1 VAHQEGETIE
11 AQRPKPKAQ
20 SPKAKAVGEE
30 TFAIECQGLTR
41 DFRTTRAVDSLDL
54 YIRRGELFGLVGPD
68 GAGKTTTL
76 RLLAGLLDITSGS
89 ARVAGYDLARQA
101 EQIKRKIGYMAQ
113 QFSLYGEL
121 SVAENL
127 SFFSELYDVEVSEL
141 QARTERLLDFAG
153 LTEFEDRWAVY
164 LSGGMQKKLALACTL
179 IHQPEILLL
188 DEPTTGVDPVS
199 RREFWDILT
208 DLHLEGTTIV
218 VSTPYMDEADRCS
231 RVGLMYAGRLV
242 VCDEP
247 QAIRAMVEGELI
259 ELRLDDWQAAYEL
272 VETLPG
278 VLEVQTYGDL
288 LHVFVDSSDQR
299 LPEIEAALARQ
310 SISYRGGRRTT
321 ARMEEAFISLIKRLE
336 EEESEG
342 D

>member
-1 VAHQEGETIE
+1 MSLEAKEISPIIETH
-11 AQRPKPKAQ
+11 A
-20 SPKAKAVGEE
+20 
-30 TFAIECQGLTR
+30 LTR
-41 DFRTTRAVDSLDL
+41 DFKKTRAVDSLDL
-54 YIRRGELFGLVGPD
+54 AIQPGELFGLVGPD

-89 ARVAGYDLARQA
+89 AKVAGYDLAQQA
-101 EQIKRKIGYMAQ
+101 EAIKSKIGYMAQ

-121 SVAENL
+121 SVLENL
-127 SFFSELYDVEVSEL
+127 SFFSELYDVPRVEL
-141 QARTERLLDFAG
+141 RERTERLLAFAG
-153 LTEFEDRWAVY
+153 LTEFTDRWAAH

-208 DLHLEGTTIV
+208 ELYLGGTTIV

-231 RVGLMYAGRLV
+231 KVGLMYAGRMV
-242 VCDEP
+242 VCAEP
-247 QAIRAMVEGELI
+247 QQIRAQIEGDLI
-259 ELRLDDWQAAYEL
+259 ELRPDDWQAAHAL
-272 VETLPG
+272 IETLPG

-288 LHVFVDSSDQR
+288 LHVFVDSADKR
-299 LPEIEAALARQ
+299 LPEIKAVLKKQNIVHQSAR
-310 SISYRGGRRTT
+310 RAT
-321 ARMEEAFISLIKRLE
+321 ARMEEAFISLIKRME
-336 EEESEG
+336 E

>member
-1 VAHQEGETIE
+1 MGKGATSREIESWRQSKDKQAIHTIIETH
-11 AQRPKPKAQ
+11 A
-20 SPKAKAVGEE
+20 
-30 TFAIECQGLTR
+30 LTR
-41 DFRTTRAVDSLDL
+41 DFKKTRAVDSLDL
-54 YIRRGELFGLVGPD
+54 SILPGELFGLVGPD

-89 ARVAGYDLARQA
+89 AQVAGYDLARQA
-101 EQIKRKIGYMAQ
+101 EAIKRKIGYMAQ

-121 SVAENL
+121 SVLENL

-141 QARTERLLDFAG
+141 EERTERLLAFAG
-153 LTEFEDRWAVY
+153 LTEFKDRRAVH

-208 DLHLEGTTIV
+208 DLYLGGTTIV

-231 RVGLMYAGRLV
+231 RVGLMYAGRMV
-242 VCDEP
+242 VCAEP
-247 QAIRAMVEGELI
+247 RQIRAQIEGDLI
-259 ELRLDDWQAAYEL
+259 ELRPGDWQAAHAL

-278 VLEVQTYGDL
+278 VLEVQTYGNS
-288 LHVFVDSSDQR
+288 LHVLVDSGEKR
-299 LPEIEAALARQ
+299 LPEIETALEKQGLA
-310 SISYRGGRRTT
+310 YRGIRLAP
-321 ARMEEAFISLIKRLE
+321 ARMEEAFISLIKRM
-336 EEESEG
+336 
-342 D
+342 DAF